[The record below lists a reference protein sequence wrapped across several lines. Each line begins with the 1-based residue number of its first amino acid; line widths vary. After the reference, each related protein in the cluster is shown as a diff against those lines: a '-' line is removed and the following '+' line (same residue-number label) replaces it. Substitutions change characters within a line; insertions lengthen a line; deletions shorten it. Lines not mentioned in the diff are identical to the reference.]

1 MSAIDLLDQ
10 INDESETLNKGS
22 FGDNFDA
29 DSELDNRTSA
39 IQNLMKTR
47 PAWRRIEEF
56 FEMQELRI
64 QINDPGF
71 HF

>member
-1 MSAIDLLDQ
+1 MSDDELLDQ
-10 INDESETLNKGS
+10 INDESETLNEDS

-29 DSELDNRTSA
+29 DSELDDRISA
-39 IQNLMKTR
+39 IQDSMKIR